1 MHEIAN
7 QPLHSWQ
14 LHGVDFTS
22 APSKRK
28 PITVASGRLVDCTWR
43 LDQLQ
48 KLSNFTDFDSW
59 LKQPGPWLGAFDLP
73 FSLPRELIEKL
84 GWPLNWRAMIMHY
97 TALSRPEIRR
107 TFKQFCD
114 ARPVGSKFAHRAT
127 DGPAVS
133 SPSMKWVN
141 PPVAYMLHAG
151 VPLLLDAGV
160 TLYDLHAGDPQRIAL
175 EGYPGMVARSI
186 LRTSYKSDKHAKH
199 TPERRHARE
208 TIVDHLE
215 RGDYRFAVK
224 LDAGSFRNDLI
235 DDGSGDLLDAVLC
248 GLLAAWAW
256 QRRTKRFGLPPF
268 DPLEGWIVGADVAS
282 EPILH
287 HDRVL
292 P

>member
-1 MHEIAN
+1 MHTAIIPPSDN
-7 QPLHSWQ
+7 WQ

-28 PITVASGRLVDCTWR
+28 PITVATGQMVGCTWH

-48 KLSNFTDFDSW
+48 NLSSFAEFSIW
-59 LKQPGPWLGAFDLP
+59 LRQPGPWLGAFDLP

-84 GWPLNWRAMIMHY
+84 GWPLNWRTMIDHY
-97 TALSRPEIRR
+97 IALSRAEIRQ
-107 TFKQFCD
+107 TFKEFCD

-127 DGPAVS
+127 DGPAAS
-133 SPSMKWVN
+133 SSSMKWVN

-186 LRTSYKSDKHAKH
+186 LRNSYKSDALAKQS
-199 TPERRHARE
+199 PERRQARE

-215 RGDYRFAVK
+215 RGDYLFAVK
-224 LDAGSFRNDLI
+224 LDAGKFRSDLI

-256 QRRTKRFGLPPF
+256 QRRSKRFGLPLF
-268 DPLEGWIVGADVAS
+268 DPLEGWIVGAGAPADDS
-282 EPILH
+282 
-287 HDRVL
+287 L